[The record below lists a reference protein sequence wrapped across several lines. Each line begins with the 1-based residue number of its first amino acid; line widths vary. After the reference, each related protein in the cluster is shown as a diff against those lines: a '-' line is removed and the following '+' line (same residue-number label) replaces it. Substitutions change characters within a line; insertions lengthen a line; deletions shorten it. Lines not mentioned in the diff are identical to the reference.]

1 MNKTQLINSVARTF
15 HKAGFQL
22 KKHSPEI
29 LVATGVISTIAGV
42 AMACKATL
50 KVNEVVDEAKNNID
64 IIHESTEVGLT
75 PGNVPYSAEDSK
87 KDLAIVY
94 TQTGLKLAKLYA
106 PAAIALTAGVGC
118 MLASH
123 GIMHKRNAA
132 LAAAYTVV
140 DKSFKEYR
148 GRVAEK
154 FGKDI
159 EKELKYGL
167 KTEEVEMKV
176 VDENGKEKTVKE
188 TVTTSVLD
196 QYSEYAKFFDDGCKG
211 WDKDAEY
218 NKAFLRGT
226 QMWANDL
233 LAARGYVFLNEIYD
247 ALGIPRTKAGQ
258 VVGWT
263 YDPKNPNVDSYID
276 FGMYDI
282 WKEGARDFVNGREK
296 TILLDFNVEGYI
308 LDKVSF

>member
-1 MNKTQLINSVARTF
+1 MNKTQLINSVTRTF

-50 KVNEVVDEAKNNID
+50 KVNEVVDEAKTNID
-64 IIHESTEVGLT
+64 IIHESTETGLT
-75 PGNVPYSAEDSK
+75 PADVPYSTEDSK

-94 TQTGLKLAKLYA
+94 TQTGLKLVKLYA
-106 PAAIALTAGVGC
+106 PAAIALTAGIGC

-148 GRVAEK
+148 GRVAER

-159 EKELKYGL
+159 EKEIKCGL
-167 KTEEVEMKV
+167 KTEEVEMKI
-176 VDENGKEKTVKE
+176 VDEKGKEKTVKQS
-188 TVTTSVLD
+188 VTTSVLD
-196 QYSEYAKFFDDGCKG
+196 QYSEYAKFFDEYCGGYTD
-211 WDKDAEY
+211 DFEY
-218 NKAFLRGT
+218 NLSFLRA
-226 QMWANDL
+226 QQNWANQL
-233 LAARGYVFLNEIYD
+233 LSARGYVFLNEIYD
-247 ALGIPRTKAGQ
+247 ALGIGRTKAGQ

-263 YDPKNPNVDSYID
+263 YDPNNPNVDSYID

-296 TILLDFNVEGYI
+296 SILLDFNVEGYI